1 MKKECDTNCK
11 FPGWLATIGV
21 GLTMFV
27 VVMVMFFNEA
37 RADVRVDIERKL
49 PYKTQHIVQ
58 QFHDFDSFAMW
69 METKLENGCDPYVE
83 KVVID
88 LKYKEFDNQKL
99 GEYDFP
105 VKIK

>member
-1 MKKECDTNCK
+1 
-11 FPGWLATIGV
+11 
-21 GLTMFV
+21 
-27 VVMVMFFNEA
+27 
-37 RADVRVDIERKL
+37 
-49 PYKTQHIVQ
+49 
-58 QFHDFDSFAMW
+58 MW

-105 VKIK
+105 AKIK